1 MITTATP
8 EAVIR
13 ELIDVGF
20 NRGDLAALADLVAPD
35 SVEHQVG
42 SEGGIDGV
50 RALITELRTAIPDLH
65 LVIEDVVTDGDKV
78 WVRMRSTG
86 TNTGPMRGRPPS
98 GRPVEVNVF
107 DIVRVV
113 DGRIVE
119 HWGVADRLAMLQQMG
134 VPVGGPPR
142 S

>member
-20 NRGDLAALADLVAPD
+20 NRGDLDALVEIVAPD

-42 SEGGIDGV
+42 SNGGIDGL
-50 RALITELRTAIPDLH
+50 RALITELRTAVPDLH
-65 LVIEDVVTDGDKV
+65 LVIEDLVTDGDKV
-78 WVRMRSTG
+78 WVRMRSKG

-98 GRPVEVNVF
+98 GHPIEVNVF
-107 DIVRVV
+107 DIARVV

-119 HWGVADRLAMLQQMG
+119 HWGVADRLTMLQQMG